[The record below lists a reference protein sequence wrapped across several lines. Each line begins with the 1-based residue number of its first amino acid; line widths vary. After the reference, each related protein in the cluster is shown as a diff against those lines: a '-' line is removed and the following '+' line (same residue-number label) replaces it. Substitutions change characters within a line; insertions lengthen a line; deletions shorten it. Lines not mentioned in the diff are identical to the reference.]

1 MSVMIETLSSD
12 LVFWSRAQFAL
23 TAAYHWIFVPLTIG
37 LVFLIAVMES
47 MYVRSGDEFW
57 KRCCKFW
64 SRLFA
69 VNFAM
74 GVATGII
81 LEFQFGTNWSN
92 YSWFVGDIFGAP
104 LAIEGI
110 FAFFMEACFIAV
122 MFFGWDKVSKRFHLA
137 STWLVFVG
145 TCLSAWWI
153 LVANAWMQNPVGT
166 QFNPDMVRNEM
177 SDFWAV
183 AFSKTAAVKF
193 LHSVLSGLM
202 LGAAFV
208 TGVSAWFVLKNREKK
223 FALSSIKLSSL
234 VGLAATLL
242 LILTGDMSAYD
253 VSKNQPMKLAA
264 IEGLYKGGTSQDLVA
279 VGLLNPDKKTYD
291 DGKEEFLFRISIPN
305 MLSFLATRDF
315 DGYVPGISD
324 IIEGGYT
331 DSDNQRALS
340 FEEKQLKGRQAI
352 NSLALY
358 RQAKAGKDTVAMNIH
373 AKELNDNIAC
383 FGYGYI
389 DKAEDSVPN
398 VPLCFYSFR
407 VMVLLGAYF
416 VVFFALMLFL
426 SKRDMLHKY
435 GWTQYLAVVS
445 IFLAYITA
453 QSGWIVAEAG
463 RQPWAIQDILPVGVG
478 VSSVSVSGVQTTFM
492 IFAILFTL
500 MLSAMIGIMVKQI
513 RKGPQNEQ

>member
-1 MSVMIETLSSD
+1 
-12 LVFWSRAQFAL
+12 
-23 TAAYHWIFVPLTIG
+23 
-37 LVFLIAVMES
+37 
-47 MYVRSGDEFW
+47 
-57 KRCCKFW
+57 
-64 SRLFA
+64 
-69 VNFAM
+69 
-74 GVATGII
+74 
-81 LEFQFGTNWSN
+81 
-92 YSWFVGDIFGAP
+92 
-104 LAIEGI
+104 
-110 FAFFMEACFIAV
+110 
-122 MFFGWDKVSKRFHLA
+122 
-137 STWLVFVG
+137 
-145 TCLSAWWI
+145 
-153 LVANAWMQNPVGT
+153 
-166 QFNPDMVRNEM
+166 
-177 SDFWAV
+177 
-183 AFSKTAAVKF
+183 
-193 LHSVLSGLM
+193 
-202 LGAAFV
+202 
-208 TGVSAWFVLKNREKK
+208 
-223 FALSSIKLSSL
+223 
-234 VGLAATLL
+234 
-242 LILTGDMSAYD
+242 
-253 VSKNQPMKLAA
+253 
-264 IEGLYKGGTSQDLVA
+264 LYKGGTSQDLVA

-291 DGKEEFLFRISIPN
+291 DGKKEFLFRISIPN

-358 RQAKAGKDTVAMNIH
+358 RQAKAGKDTAAMNIH

-435 GWTQYLAVVS
+435 RWTQYLAVVS

-478 VSSVSVSGVQTTFM
+478 VSSVSISGVQTTFM
-492 IFAILFTL
+492 IFAILFTV

-513 RKGPQNEQ
+513 RKGPQN